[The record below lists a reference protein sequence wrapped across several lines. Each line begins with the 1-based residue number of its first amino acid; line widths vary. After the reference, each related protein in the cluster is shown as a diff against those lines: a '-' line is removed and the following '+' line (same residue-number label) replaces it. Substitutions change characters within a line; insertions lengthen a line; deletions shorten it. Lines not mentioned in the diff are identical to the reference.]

1 LIETE
6 ADHHDDRHRSS
17 GDFLM
22 PDSTSTPVAV
32 AATRRVANWLTHM
45 GVSHHAFDDTLGLIN
60 PLLTVHRLHA
70 KVVSKVQETPSACS
84 VVLQAG
90 AAFEGVKPGQFVM
103 IGVEINGVR
112 HRRAYSPRSIH
123 GEPSRFAITVQR
135 QPGGKV
141 SNHVHDALKVGDVI
155 EVEQAGGEFTLP
167 ERMPAEI
174 LLLAGGSGITPS
186 MSMLESLQRN
196 GAPTKVTL
204 VYFAR
209 SENDRIFGKALA
221 QLAASWPQFSYAPLE
236 STANTGVDTAQQAT
250 LDAALLDR
258 VAPAW
263 RTLPAWCCGPAPL
276 MDAARALWA
285 EPATV
290 GKLQLEAFAPAKPSG
305 DPNVRHQVRLSRGDE
320 ELAFAAPATE
330 TLLVAGEQAGF
341 AIKHGCRQGICH
353 ESTCRLQHGAIKDL
367 TTGEQ
372 ISGEGQTIRL
382 CVTTALSDVQLESLN

>member
-1 LIETE
+1 
-6 ADHHDDRHRSS
+6 
-17 GDFLM
+17 M
-22 PDSTSTPVAV
+22 PEPTSTPVAV

-70 KVVSKVQETPSACS
+70 KVVGKVQETPSACTL
-84 VVLQAG
+84 VLQAG
-90 AAFEGVKPGQFVM
+90 AAFAGVQPGQFLM

-112 HRRAYSPRSIH
+112 HRRAYSPRSID
-123 GEPSRFAITVQR
+123 GQPNRFAITVQR
-135 QPGGKV
+135 QPNGKV

-167 ERMPAEI
+167 ERLPTEM
-174 LLLAGGSGITPS
+174 LLIAGGSGITPG
-186 MSMLESLQRN
+186 MAMLEHLQRTS
-196 GAPTKVTL
+196 AATKVTL

-209 SENDRIFGKALA
+209 SESDRIFAKALS
-221 QLAASWPQFSYAPLE
+221 QLAAQWSNFNYVPLE
-236 STANTGVDTAQQAT
+236 STANTGLDTAQQAL

-258 VAPAW
+258 VSPAW
-263 RTLPAWCCGPAPL
+263 RQLPAWCCGPAAL

-290 GKLQLEAFAPAKPSG
+290 GRLQLEAFGAAKPSG
-305 DPNVRHQVRLSRGDE
+305 DPHVRHKVRLLRQNEALD
-320 ELAFAAPATE
+320 FAAPATE

-353 ESTCRLQHGAIKDL
+353 ECTCRLQQGAIRDL
-367 TTGEQ
+367 TTGEL
-372 ISGEGQTIRL
+372 ITGEGQTVRL
-382 CVTTALSDVQLESLN
+382 CVTAALSDVQLEALN